1 MAFFAYVGLTKKQD
15 ALISASFSLPIIAE
29 VSFLKNIT
37 AVSNRLIDERKRKE
51 ERGDYGHG
59 STGPNAYINSRFGE
73 SNW

>member
-37 AVSNRLIDERKRKE
+37 AVSN
-51 ERGDYGHG
+51 
-59 STGPNAYINSRFGE
+59 S
-73 SNW
+73 